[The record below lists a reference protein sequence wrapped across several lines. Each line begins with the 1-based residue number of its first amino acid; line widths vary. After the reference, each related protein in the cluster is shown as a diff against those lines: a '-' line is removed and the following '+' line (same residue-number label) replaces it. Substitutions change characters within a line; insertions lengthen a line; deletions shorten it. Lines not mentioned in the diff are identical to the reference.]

1 MNKIL
6 ILFIVCLCLIIPNVM
21 GETISGT
28 LGTTSPT
35 IISTNSAQNAIN
47 GATCTFKY
55 LGVSDIAS
63 VSAVESFVFFP
74 NRYSGST
81 PMQFDALAPSR
92 AETDFTASIGDT
104 TIATGRI
111 GYQRMFNLAGAEV
124 DRGSFVYLIFDDGI
138 DPTGLSGSKIITL
151 TYTRGAIYNVTWD
164 LQETT
169 NNYPAVGNM
178 VFANNGA
185 LLYPVGGCVDGG
197 WVHYTINKAVY
208 FQNTYVVSDSD
219 NPLGISGTITKP
231 YPSRIKIYGGDPESL
246 LVTEAAALNTN
257 TFEFIAMQ
265 SPVRVSALDS
275 IGLTWNSSLLFA
287 PINEYILTVTDTNLV
302 SGQTTSG
309 GLSSPSNTL
318 SLIKAIN
325 YFKIQVG
332 DDEPTYDSTSFYE
345 VGSREKTLNY
355 VFRSPNWYGYN
366 TTASDYTNNKGATRP
381 EPVSLNFPMAGTYD
395 VGAFVYTGTNLDL
408 TETVKTRVTVN
419 GTAGASKVTLLLF
432 ATDATTSQFITP
444 VNYALKN
451 LLNNSWTNYTS
462 VAPDGGASFSF
473 NQGTGI
479 TGYVTAPDYYAGS
492 FTTSLNGNNIIT
504 TPLTP
509 INLPSPITD
518 LSHSNLLVTVKFT
531 NDGVQ
536 YYPLSEAKIS
546 VETYDP
552 AEPLQTKYAYTNTE
566 GVATFIV
573 LNQSHNHTQTYS
585 TVITSIIPN
594 YKTVSKSVI
603 VTGNLYTVQLF
614 TQLNEIIHPSITPTT
629 VPITPT
635 PTPTITNIGGGV
647 KNTTAATCGNI
658 DGSTNI
664 VDIFKSNI
672 ACWGVS
678 DRFSQDL
685 AFAALIIAFFAFI
698 MAKYGKGLGAIVGAS
713 LGFVLSLAA
722 GLIPIWIF
730 FAFVIIAGL
739 IFGLKLYGSDK

>member
-21 GETISGT
+21 GETITGT
-28 LGTTSPT
+28 LGSTSPS
-35 IISTNSAQNAIN
+35 IVSTNYGQNSIN
-47 GATCTFKY
+47 GATCIFKY

-63 VSAVESFVFFP
+63 VSSTFSFVFFP
-74 NRYSGST
+74 AAAS
-81 PMQFDALAPSR
+81 PMVFDALAPNT
-92 AETDFTASIGDT
+92 AETDFIASIEGT
-104 TIATGRI
+104 TIATGQI
-111 GYQRMFNLAGAEV
+111 GYQRMFNLAGTEI

-138 DPTGLSGSKIITL
+138 DPTGFSGSKIITL
-151 TYTRGAIYNVTWD
+151 TYNRGSVYNVTWH
-164 LQETT
+164 LQETS
-169 NNYPAVGNM
+169 NNYPAVGKM

-185 LLYPVGGCVDGG
+185 MLYPVGGYLDGG
-197 WVHYTINKAVY
+197 WLHYTINKGTY

-219 NPLGISGTITKP
+219 NPLGITGVITKP
-231 YPSRIKIYGGDPESL
+231 YPSRIRIYGGTPEGL
-246 LVTEAAALNTN
+246 LLTEGAAFNTN
-257 TFEFIAMQ
+257 PFEFITTN
-265 SPVRVSALDS
+265 SPIRISALDT
-275 IGLTWNSSLLFA
+275 IGLTWNTSLLFA
-287 PINEYILTVTDTNLV
+287 PVNEYLLTVTDTNLV
-302 SGQTTSG
+302 SGETTSG

-318 SLIKAIN
+318 TAIKAIN

-355 VFRSPNWYGYN
+355 VFRTPNWYGYN
-366 TTASDYTNNKGATRP
+366 TTAADYTNNKGATRP

-408 TETVKTRVTVN
+408 FETPKTRVTVN

-473 NQGTGI
+473 YQGTGI
-479 TGYVTAPDYYAGS
+479 TGYVSAPDYYAGS

-546 VETYDP
+546 AETFDP

-566 GVATFIV
+566 GVASFIV
-573 LNQSHNHTQTYS
+573 LNQSYNHTQTYS

-635 PTPTITNIGGGV
+635 PTPTPTNIGGGV
-647 KNTTAATCGNI
+647 KNITAATCGNI

-698 MAKYGKGLGAIVGAS
+698 MAKYGKGLGAIVGAA